1 MERKKETVL
10 TSQPKK
16 KKKKRIKTED
26 VIIESDADDNIE
38 VISDIDKIFAC
49 WNVGVKA

>member
-1 MERKKETVL
+1 MARKKETVL
-10 TSQPKK
+10 TSQPKR
-16 KKKKRIKTED
+16 KKKRIKAED

-38 VISDIDKIFAC
+38 VISDIDKIFSC